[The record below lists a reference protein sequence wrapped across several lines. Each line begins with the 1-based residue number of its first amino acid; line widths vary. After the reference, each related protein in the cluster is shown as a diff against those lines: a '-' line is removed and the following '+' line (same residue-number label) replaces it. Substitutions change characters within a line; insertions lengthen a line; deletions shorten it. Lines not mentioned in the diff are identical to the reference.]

1 MFTALYQGLRL
12 EVNDLDEKPK
22 IMLVSD
28 AETAQRA
35 ILDMI
40 NSYPDFPPGFKPSNS
55 TILWNS
61 IKDTQS
67 IGVFPAQD
75 PVYLKKYVSGS
86 YVGQMTFQIVYKS
99 NPTTNKDNIAASNL
113 LESGEFTL
121 KDKNFDAE
129 QINRTS
135 DVFCGTADGKT
146 TELVINMQLKY
157 FYKK

>member
-1 MFTALYQGLRL
+1 L
-12 EVNDLDEKPK
+12 EVNNLDEKPK

-113 LESGEFTL
+113 LENIAKFLESGEFTL
-121 KDKNFDAE
+121 KDKNFVAE

-146 TELVINMQLKY
+146 TELAINMQLKY

>member
-1 MFTALYQGLRL
+1 M
-12 EVNDLDEKPK
+12 NEKPK

-99 NPTTNKDNIAASNL
+99 NPTTNI
-113 LESGEFTL
+113 
-121 KDKNFDAE
+121 
-129 QINRTS
+129 Q
-135 DVFCGTADGKT
+135 
-146 TELVINMQLKY
+146 
-157 FYKK
+157 

>member
-1 MFTALYQGLRL
+1 M
-12 EVNDLDEKPK
+12 DEKPK

-113 LESGEFTL
+113 LENIAKFLES
-121 KDKNFDAE
+121 
-129 QINRTS
+129 
-135 DVFCGTADGKT
+135 
-146 TELVINMQLKY
+146 
-157 FYKK
+157 